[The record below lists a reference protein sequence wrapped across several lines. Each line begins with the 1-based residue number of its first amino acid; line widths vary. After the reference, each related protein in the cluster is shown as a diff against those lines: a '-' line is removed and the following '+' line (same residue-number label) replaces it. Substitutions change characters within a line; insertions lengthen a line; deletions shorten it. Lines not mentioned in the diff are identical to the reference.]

1 MACPSCGFS
10 VLDRTV
16 VPAPP
21 HPELL
26 VSGVPSDLEA
36 TEIRKVIDTADEH
49 ILVVEEEMARLQRAL
64 DEHSARRREL
74 GEFRRKQSSAFS
86 LFRKLPGE
94 LLEEI
99 FLHCREG
106 NFPRELRSDP
116 KWILTR
122 VCAVW
127 RAAATSIP
135 IAHRWRHVHLDI
147 HVTDNSL
154 RDYRG
159 SFPMLE
165 TLNLSDGRFHVFLAC
180 PLLHQLTLP
189 PHPRPTRMAFPW
201 RQLKTCHFRAYPSS
215 DILQILAL
223 TTTITEVSIRTTY
236 RNWMARVHYRAPPVT
251 SAPLNA
257 LVISSYNDGS
267 VLEGLTA
274 PALRR
279 LVVENADKAASTAI
293 IPLFLARSDCS
304 LTHLALKQISIA
316 STMLLEVLT
325 LTPLLTHL
333 VAEGTR
339 DISDDFFSALT
350 SERTG
355 SLVPSLVSLSLS
367 GDFAAA
373 NLLIVKMLRSRS
385 SATGSGDLRVVRL
398 VYGHKSSVVPCLDD
412 LRKAGLDARCSND
425 HDPPGP
431 FVDIIVDPRCF
442 VLLLLSSEGVLSSDL
457 PNSILNLL
465 PQISKFISILDSRT
479 RIERRLAPTP
489 SVTRR
494 QPAWLRVG
502 ALPPVTDSGRSWK
515 PAIPSLAYAARV
527 RHPLEDH
534 AEYHDSEHA
543 P

>member
-26 VSGVPSDLEA
+26 VSDVPSDLDA
-36 TEIRKVIDTADEH
+36 TEIRKAIDTADEH

-64 DEHSARRREL
+64 DEHSVRRREL
-74 GEFRRKQSSAFS
+74 GEFRRKQSSAFAFS

-99 FLHCREG
+99 FLNCREG
-106 NFPRELRSDP
+106 TFPRELRSDP

-122 VCAVW
+122 VCALW
-127 RAAATSIP
+127 RAAATSMPSLWDEITISSWSHYDTSDRCFILLLSEQIQWSGGRP
-135 IAHRWRHVHLDI
+135 LTLKWSSKSTRDLQVDTRRSILDLLLSVAHRWRHVHLDI

-165 TLNLSDGRFHVFLAC
+165 TLNVSDGRFHVFLAC

-257 LVISSYNDGS
+257 LVISSYNEYGS

-279 LVVENADKAASTAI
+279 LVVENADKAASTAS
-293 IPLFLARSDCS
+293 IPSSSRAR
-304 LTHLALKQISIA
+304 TISIA
-316 STMLLEVLT
+316 STMLLEVLA

-333 VAEGTR
+333 VAEGIK

-350 SERTG
+350 CERTG

-373 NLLIVKMLRSRS
+373 NLLIVKVLRSRS

-412 LRKAGLDARCSND
+412 LRNAGLDARCS
-425 HDPPGP
+425 
-431 FVDIIVDPRCF
+431 
-442 VLLLLSSEGVLSSDL
+442 SE
-457 PNSILNLL
+457 
-465 PQISKFISILDSRT
+465 
-479 RIERRLAPTP
+479 A
-489 SVTRR
+489 
-494 QPAWLRVG
+494 
-502 ALPPVTDSGRSWK
+502 
-515 PAIPSLAYAARV
+515 
-527 RHPLEDH
+527 
-534 AEYHDSEHA
+534 
-543 P
+543 